1 MNGFLAEYVLY
12 YFQDIAVDVQIAGSL
27 KGCSFYRGCDDGV
40 AFQTEIKLTDRR
52 RIIICESE

>member
-1 MNGFLAEYVLY
+1 
-12 YFQDIAVDVQIAGSL
+12 VQIAGSL